1 MKPFQPKTTK
11 VSSPKQSTIR
21 FLPPSEFPSL
31 PSTLSYLPPDCYLAR
46 SCSQPNKHERTGETL
61 LERGQRLLGLCS
73 EISPSSSISSN
84 ISKSIVRLIERHISP
99 TDNLKRVLIEEI
111 KSCLNAIDCAREA
124 ADDFCRFNGDE
135 KQRSASGQPEHVEKE
150 KKVNDSSF
158 NNSDLTFDT
167 VMGDENNIVKTTEV
181 IKSTPGTVK
190 IEVEITD
197 EELLAVALML
207 EAEMEKQI

>member
-1 MKPFQPKTTK
+1 MSQSSKSTK
-11 VSSPKQSTIR
+11 ENNVKIN
-21 FLPPSEFPSL
+21 
-31 PSTLSYLPPDCYLAR
+31 STLASTE
-46 SCSQPNKHERTGETL
+46 K
-61 LERGQRLLGLCS
+61 
-73 EISPSSSISSN
+73 
-84 ISKSIVRLIERHISP
+84 V
-99 TDNLKRVLIEEI
+99 
-111 KSCLNAIDCAREA
+111 
-124 ADDFCRFNGDE
+124 ADLGDE